1 MMKSYLISVAISL
14 GIVLGV
20 SSAGQAQGLTSN
32 LIECRDI
39 NNDPDRLACFDQL
52 VGALTTREIADASAI
67 EDKAEDETPPPVVL
81 TAEERFGVG
90 DLRKSDDDK
99 KREEKEKIKSL
110 TASVVD
116 IARNGYGK
124 YVVILENGQVWRQLK
139 ADSGKLRVP
148 KSGAEGM
155 RVEIKRRSLG
165 AHALYLAGEN
175 RGIRVER
182 IK

>member
-1 MMKSYLISVAISL
+1 MMKSYQFSL
-14 GIVLGV
+14 VTALGLV
-20 SSAGQAQGLTSN
+20 FGASSAAQAQDLTSN

-39 NNDPDRLACFDQL
+39 GEAADRLACFDRL
-52 VGALTTREIADASAI
+52 VGGLNQREIAEAVSASKDVESAG
-67 EDKAEDETPPPVVL
+67 PPKVVL
-81 TAEERFGVG
+81 TAEESFGAE
-90 DLRKSDDDK
+90 DLPLTEEE
-99 KREEKEKIKSL
+99 REREKIISL

-124 YVVILENGQVWRQLK
+124 YVVILANGQVWRQLN
-139 ADSGKLRVP
+139 ADSAKLRVP

-155 RVEIKRRSLG
+155 SVEIKRRSLG